1 MQRVL
6 ALAAALPGAAL
17 IAVAARA
24 TPAFVDRHILLV
36 EYFVPPPLW
45 LFTALRVGALLVGV
59 LLIVFAFKF
68 TRAAIAIEFAFLAA
82 AGVLFFR
89 RTSRLARYKLES
101 QLAREDAQ
109 LGWRL
114 VPHKTTTVRGIAYA
128 IDSDGDRAVAENFV
142 EDPGAPT
149 IVLAGESIAFG
160 YGLAW
165 PDTIAAQLAA
175 LTGAQV
181 IDAGTGG
188 YSHEQAW
195 LRTMEVTAR
204 VHKVIA
210 IVTIVLPV
218 QLSRNLHSEFPYTSE
233 RGLQQSLQLAHS
245 LFVRVPNALFVEP
258 LNENPPPDFM
268 ISLLNDFPHLFVP
281 LGKEQLL
288 PDDGHPNAEGA
299 KVIAAQIANYLFA
312 NPQTRMALPFSLRR

>member
-1 MQRVL
+1 MQRLL
-6 ALAAALPGAAL
+6 ALAAALPGVAL
-17 IAVAARA
+17 MGVAARA

-59 LLIVFAFKF
+59 LLIVLAFKF

-82 AGVLFFR
+82 SGILFFR
-89 RTSRLARYKLES
+89 RTSQLARYKLES
-101 QLAREDAQ
+101 QLAQEDAQ

-114 VPHKTTTVRGIAYA
+114 APHKTTMVRGIAYA
-128 IDSDGDRAVAENFV
+128 TDGDGDRAVAENFV
-142 EDPGAPT
+142 EDPDAPT

-165 PDTIAAQLAA
+165 PDTIAARLAE

-181 IDAGTGG
+181 IDAGVGG
-188 YSHEQAW
+188 YSNEQAY
-195 LRTMEVTAR
+195 LRTVEVTAR
-204 VHKVIA
+204 LHKVIA
-210 IVTIVLPV
+210 VVTIVLPV

-233 RGLQQSLQLAHS
+233 HGLQLSLQMAHL
-245 LFVRVPNALFVEP
+245 LFVRTPKALFVEP
-258 LNENPPPDFM
+258 GTPPDFM
-268 ISLLNDFPHLFVP
+268 ISLLDDFPHIFVP
-281 LGKEQLL
+281 LTKEQLL
-288 PDDGHPNAEGA
+288 PGDGHPNAEGA
-299 KVIAAQIANYLFA
+299 KVIAAQIADYLFA